1 MRLIV
6 RVPLVRECLIVLA
19 FCVFTSAITWPYVTR
34 LRDAVSGR
42 NDPYLTSYVMWW
54 DYHATFT
61 NPLNLFHPNIFY
73 PYRYVLAFSEHCYGI
88 ALPFFPLFALG
99 FRPLTIHSIAVFFGI
114 ALSGYAAFRLGRTLM
129 GSHGM
134 GWVTGILFA
143 FVPYR
148 FNMLGQLMYLFSV
161 WVPLLFEA
169 LVLFVQERSRKRAA
183 WLGFAFFMTG
193 LTTITWFLL
202 STVPLV
208 IGAAILL
215 TRKKLWRD
223 REFWQR
229 GAIGLAGG
237 SLALLPF
244 MMPYFIAAKI
254 YGFKRRV
261 DEVRA
266 HSALPMHW
274 FVSDEHNRF

>member
-73 PYRYVLAFSEHCYGI
+73 PYRYALAFSEHCYGI

-99 FRPLTIHSIAVFFGI
+99 FRPLTVHSLAVFFGI
-114 ALSGYAAFRLGRTLM
+114 ALSGYAAFRLARTLTN
-129 GSHGM
+129 SYATA
-134 GWVTGILFA
+134 WIAGIYFA
-143 FVPYR
+143 FMPYR

-169 LVLFVQERSRKRAA
+169 LILFVQERSRKRAA
-183 WLGFAFFMTG
+183 WLGFSFFMTG

-202 STVPLV
+202 STAPLA
-208 IGAAILL
+208 IAAAILL
-215 TRKKLWRD
+215 TRKRLWRD
-223 REFWQR
+223 RKFWQR
-229 GAIGLAGG
+229 GAIALAAG
-237 SLALLPF
+237 SVALLPF
-244 MMPYFIAAKI
+244 MMPDRKSTRLNSSHRCISYAVFCLKKKT
-254 YGFKRRV
+254 YK
-261 DEVRA
+261 
-266 HSALPMHW
+266 H
-274 FVSDEHNRF
+274 